1 MESYE
6 DIVKRMEDAYREE
19 SGQEV
24 EAVSDLGLRLRV
36 LAGELYRLQA
46 GMDWLWRQAFP
57 QTATGEQLDRHG
69 AQRGLARREASH
81 AQGELTFSRYL
92 ALDFDLVIPA
102 GTLCA
107 APGEEAVEYETLE
120 EGVLPAGELTVDIP
134 AQAVLGGSGGN
145 AAAGY
150 ISTLVTPVTGIDYVT
165 NEAAFTGGRDPEE
178 DEAYRARVLGAY
190 QRCATTGNAGFY
202 ESAALAVPGITTVQV
217 VPRASGAGTVAVF
230 AWGEGAAPPAAV
242 LEALEADLQAQRE
255 IGVTVTVAAATPLP
269 VNVSANVR
277 PRAGADFTAVKT
289 AVEDALAQWFAGL
302 GVASP
307 VTLADLSRVILG
319 AAPIDRLEFAVNM
332 QDIGSLTG
340 VIPVEGTV
348 QIGEIA

>member
-6 DIVKRMEDAYREE
+6 NIVKRMEDAYREE

-120 EGVLPAGELTVDIP
+120 EGVLSAGELTVDIP

-165 NEAAFTGGRDPEE
+165 NEAAFPGARDPEE

-230 AWGEGAAPPAAV
+230 AWGRA
-242 LEALEADLQAQRE
+242 R
-255 IGVTVTVAAATPLP
+255 PLP
-269 VNVSANVR
+269 RRCWRRWRPASRPGGRSA
-277 PRAGADFTAVKT
+277 
-289 AVEDALAQWFAGL
+289 
-302 GVASP
+302 
-307 VTLADLSRVILG
+307 SR
-319 AAPIDRLEFAVNM
+319 
-332 QDIGSLTG
+332 
-340 VIPVEGTV
+340 
-348 QIGEIA
+348 

>member
-6 DIVKRMEDAYREE
+6 NIVKRMEDAYREE

-120 EGVLPAGELTVDIP
+120 EGVLSAGELTVDIP

-202 ESAALAVPGITTVQV
+202 ESAPWRS
-217 VPRASGAGTVAVF
+217 RASPQSRWCPGPA
-230 AWGEGAAPPAAV
+230 AWGRWRSLPGGRA
-242 LEALEADLQAQRE
+242 R
-255 IGVTVTVAAATPLP
+255 PLP
-269 VNVSANVR
+269 RRCWRSWRLTSRPSGRSA
-277 PRAGADFTAVKT
+277 
-289 AVEDALAQWFAGL
+289 
-302 GVASP
+302 
-307 VTLADLSRVILG
+307 SR
-319 AAPIDRLEFAVNM
+319 
-332 QDIGSLTG
+332 
-340 VIPVEGTV
+340 
-348 QIGEIA
+348 

>member
-6 DIVKRMEDAYREE
+6 NIVKRMEDAYREE

-217 VPRASGAGTVAVF
+217 VPRA
-230 AWGEGAAPPAAV
+230 
-242 LEALEADLQAQRE
+242 
-255 IGVTVTVAAATPLP
+255 
-269 VNVSANVR
+269 
-277 PRAGADFTAVKT
+277 GADFAAVKT

>member
-1 MESYE
+1 MKTVDE
-6 DIVKRMEDAYREE
+6 IFEE
-19 SGQEV
+19 MLACFGEKTGV
-24 EAVSDLGLRLRV
+24 ELEAGCDLAVRLYAAAAQV
-36 LAGELYRLQA
+36 YALYVQA
-46 GMDWLWRQAFP
+46 DWVARQAFP

-81 AQGELTFSRYL
+81 AQGVLNFSRYL

-217 VPRASGAGTVAVF
+217 VPRASGVGTVAVF
-230 AWGEGAAPPAAV
+230 AWGEGAAPSAAV
-242 LEALEADLQAQRE
+242 LEELEAGLQAQRE

-277 PRAGADFTAVKT
+277 PRAGADFAAVKT

-340 VIPVEGTV
+340 VIPAEGTV